1 MRARRDVVVELGVE
15 DRYVVGVTRAQRDVV
30 AAEEVMPVFLWLHPA
45 TLAATG
51 VDRKYRGDACCP

>member
-15 DRYVVGVTRAQRDVV
+15 DGYVVGVTRAQRDVV
-30 AAEEVMPVFLWLHPA
+30 AAEEVMPCVWLHPA

-51 VDRKYRGDACCP
+51 VDRKYRADACCP